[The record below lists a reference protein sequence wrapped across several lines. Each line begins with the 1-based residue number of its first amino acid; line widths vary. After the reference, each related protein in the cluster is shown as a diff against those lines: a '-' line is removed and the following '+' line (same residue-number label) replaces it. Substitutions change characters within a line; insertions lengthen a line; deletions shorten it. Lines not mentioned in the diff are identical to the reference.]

1 MITVRLSGIILA
13 ATAAANLFGV
23 AAFAQVQQQAGVS
36 ALKGHNSN
44 APVDVTADRIE
55 VQDRADRAIF
65 VGNVHATQAELTLE
79 TQRLTVAYSNKPA
92 APSVKPGAPP
102 APGPSPSPS
111 PAGSGVQIHRLDAAG
126 GVVVH
131 SPSETAKGDF
141 GIYDLDRK
149 LITVIGNVQLTQGQN
164 VVNGQRLVINLDS
177 GRAVVDGGPPGVN
190 SSGGRVSGHFT
201 VPQKTNTTPSNA
213 SPGSPPRNSPGR

>member
-1 MITVRLSGIILA
+1 MMGVRTFGIILA
-13 ATAAANLFGV
+13 V
-23 AAFAQVQQQAGVS
+23 AAIASSPLGGAALAQVQQQAGVS

-65 VGNVHATQAELTLE
+65 VGNVHATQAELTLDTE
-79 TQRLTVAYSNKPA
+79 RLTVAYSNKPTASASKPA
-92 APSVKPGAPP
+92 AATQH
-102 APGPSPSPS
+102 AAAS

-131 SPSETAKGDF
+131 SPSETAKGEF

-190 SSGGRVSGHFT
+190 SSGGRVSGHFS
-201 VPQKTNTTPSNA
+201 VPQKNTPATTSA
-213 SPGSPPRNSPGR
+213 APRSSPGR

>member
-1 MITVRLSGIILA
+1 MKAVRSFGIILA
-13 ATAAANLFGV
+13 VTV
-23 AAFAQVQQQAGVS
+23 ASMLAGGSALGQVQQSSTS
-36 ALKGHNSN
+36 ALKGHNGN

-55 VQDRADRAIF
+55 VQDRADRAVF
-65 VGNVHATQAELTLE
+65 VGNVHAIQAEMTLD
-79 TQRLTVAYSNKPA
+79 TQRLTVAYSNTPA
-92 APSVKPGAPP
+92 APGAN
-102 APGPSPSPS
+102 ANGGS
-111 PAGSGVQIHRLDAAG
+111 SGVQIHRLDAAG

-149 LITVIGNVQLTQGQN
+149 LITLIGNVQLTQGTN

-201 VPQKTNTTPSNA
+201 VPQKNNNNVAAPAKS
-213 SPGSPPRNSPGR
+213 GS